1 MRLLNHFALVAALV
15 GCLLCCSLG
24 LAQTVVFQQ
33 SGFPTIDSEP
43 LAQSILAAA
52 LGGAPVFAN
61 VDQLRSGE
69 VLKNATLLV
78 FPYGSAF
85 PADAWSGILHYIQHG
100 GNLLLLGGQ
109 PFRVPVT
116 GDQTFTIEHPQD
128 TYARSVDFRHSY
140 AIPLGAATSHFAWRP
155 GYSFLPKPKLSATK
169 IFAQEGRLQGL
180 GYLDAEDGT
189 HLAAPV
195 IVADRF
201 TGSKAPSYRIV
212 ALPFTP
218 TSGYWASPDGITL
231 IRTAAQYARAGAV
244 NLQIEAQY
252 NTLRPGENP
261 QLTAHLR
268 GPNIAPG
275 STLDVQLIADG
286 KPLNHAHLVLAGNP
300 AEIPLPF
307 NNPLPTGLYTVR
319 ATWTPATAN
328 TPQEFA
334 ENGFL
339 VEDISALTSGDA
351 LGVQGDFLTLAG
363 KPFFPVGTNYFTTE
377 ENGWDFSGPRNAA
390 VWERD
395 FADMERH
402 NVNFVR
408 TGVWMGAGSFLDPA
422 TGGANERFLRNLE
435 AFLAAAHR
443 HHIAVNFTF
452 FAFTPRVA
460 AGFRPAAAT
469 DGPPPPNPYLDAATL
484 TAEKA
489 YIVSV
494 VRRFGNLPWLS
505 YDLINEPSFSNPR
518 NIFHGNVPNGDP
530 AEQAAWQTW
539 LQRRYTTL
547 AALADAWRTTPI
559 DLGDWSSIPLP
570 KPADLTFSRHGNDR
584 QVRALD
590 YNLFAQDMFSNWVH
604 TMVAA
609 IHTAGS
615 HQLINVGQDEGGVSD
630 RVLNQF
636 YATSGVSF
644 TTNHT
649 YWQDDALLWDSVAAK
664 RPGTPNITGETGYQ
678 PAWDPDG
685 AWRYDE
691 LNGAAIIERKW
702 ALGFAAG
709 SSGAMQWDWA
719 REPDFG
725 IQRSDGS
732 AKIWQPM
739 LRDLGNFARQAAPYA
754 TGLNLPEVA
763 IVLPQSL
770 QLSTH
775 NQQALDAQ
783 QTAVRVLYQY
793 NRAEAYAVGEYQI
806 ETLGTPKLI
815 ILPSPYGLS
824 EHAWAALETR
834 VRAGAVLLI
843 DGPFSADEH
852 MHPTGRAHRIGIDAT
867 LLPLHLRNEILHLPT
882 GDVPLEFDGLLT
894 TILDR
899 DTLPGG
905 PTFIEIPLGK
915 GKILFS
921 ALPIELNSNLASVA
935 KVYDYALKAAA
946 IAHTY
951 TTTEKNPG
959 ILICPTR
966 LPHATLYV
974 LTSETETAPVSF
986 TDTRSGKSFS
996 GALDAGHA
1004 ALLLV
1009 GEHGDLLAAYRW
1021 HPSK

>member
-1 MRLLNHFALVAALV
+1 MRGLHHRVFLSAIAS
-15 GCLLCCSLG
+15 CLLGCPFSV
-24 LAQTVVFQQ
+24 AQTVVFQQ

-43 LAQSILAAA
+43 VSQSTLVAA
-52 LGGAPVFAN
+52 LGGSPIFAH
-61 VDQLRSGE
+61 VEQLRSGE
-69 VLKNATLLV
+69 VLRNATLLV

-85 PADAWSGILHYIQHG
+85 PADAWPGVLHYLQQG

-116 GDQTFTIEHPQD
+116 GSGSFTVERPQD
-128 TYARSVDFRHSY
+128 SYARSLDFRHSY
-140 AIPLGAATSHFAWRP
+140 AVPLGTAKSHFAWRP
-155 GYSFLPKPKLSATK
+155 GYSFLPQLDVTATK

-180 GYLDAEDGT
+180 GYLDADDGT

-201 TGSKAPSYRIV
+201 TGGNTPSYRIV
-212 ALPFTP
+212 ALAFTP
-218 TSGYWASPDGITL
+218 TPGYWASPDGANL
-231 IRTAAQYARAGAV
+231 IRTAARYAQAGAV

-252 NTLRPGENP
+252 NTLRPGETP

-268 GPNIAPG
+268 RTNLGPG
-275 STLDVQLIADG
+275 STLDVQLIEDG
-286 KPLNHAHLVLAGNP
+286 KPLHHAHLTLAGDP
-300 AEIPLPF
+300 ANVPIPF
-307 NNPLPTGLYTVR
+307 RDPLSAGMYTVR
-319 ATWTPATAN
+319 ATWTPAAN
-328 TPQEFA
+328 DTPQEFA
-334 ENGFL
+334 ENGFR
-339 VEDISALTSGDA
+339 VEDISSLATGDA
-351 LGVQGDFLTLAG
+351 LGVKGDFLTLGG

-377 ENGWDFSGPRNAA
+377 ENGWDFSGPRNGAI
-390 VWERD
+390 WERD
-395 FADMERH
+395 FADMEH
-402 NVNFVR
+402 HGVNFVR
-408 TGVWMGAGSFLDPA
+408 TGVWMGAGGFLDPA

-443 HHIAVNFTF
+443 HRIAVNFTF

-460 AGFRPAAAT
+460 AGFRPAAPA

-484 TAEKA
+484 AAEKA

-494 VRRFGNLPWLS
+494 VQRFGALPWLS

-518 NIFHGNVPNGDP
+518 AIFHGNVPNGDP
-530 AEQAAWQTW
+530 AEQDAWQSW
-539 LQRRYTTL
+539 LRKRYGTL
-547 AALADAWRTTPI
+547 ASLADAWRTTTV
-559 DLGDWSSIPLP
+559 DLGEWSSIPLP
-570 KPADLTFSRHGNDR
+570 KPADLKFSRSGNAR
-584 QVRALD
+584 QVQAFD

-609 IHTAGS
+609 IRAAGS
-615 HQLINVGQDEGGVSD
+615 RQLINVGQDEGGVSD

-649 YWQDDALLWDSVAAK
+649 YWQDDALLWDSIVAK
-664 RPGTPNITGETGYQ
+664 RPGMPNITGETGYQ

-691 LNGAAIIERKW
+691 LTGTALVECKW

-725 IQRSDGS
+725 MQRSDGS
-732 AKIWQPM
+732 AKLWQPM
-739 LRDLGNFARQAAPYA
+739 LRDLGDFARKAAPYA
-754 TGLNLPEVA
+754 TGFTLPEVA

-770 QLSTH
+770 QLSSH
-775 NQQALDAQ
+775 NEQALATQQA
-783 QTAVRVLYQY
+783 AVRVLYQY

-806 ETLGTPKLI
+806 DTLGTPKLI
-815 ILPSPYGLS
+815 LLPSPYGLS
-824 EHAWAALETR
+824 DQAWTAIETR
-834 VRAGAVLLI
+834 VRAGAVLLVT
-843 DGPFSADEH
+843 GPFSADEH
-852 MHPTGRAHRIGIDAT
+852 MHPTDRAHRIGIDAT
-867 LLPLHLRNEILHLPT
+867 LSPLQSRNATLHLPT
-882 GDVPLEFDGLLT
+882 GDVPLEYGGFST

-899 DTLPGG
+899 DLLPGG
-905 PTFIEIPLGK
+905 VTFTELPLGK

-921 ALPIELNSNLASVA
+921 SLPIELNSNLASVA
-935 KVYDYALKAAA
+935 KVYDYALKAA
-946 IAHTY
+946 TVGRMY
-951 TTTEKNPG
+951 TTAVNNPG

-974 LTSETETAPVSF
+974 LTSETESSPVSF

-996 GALDAGHA
+996 GTLDAGHA

-1009 GEHGDLLAAYRW
+1009 GEDGDVLANYRW
-1021 HPSK
+1021 SGSR

>member
-1 MRLLNHFALVAALV
+1 MRVLSHFALMPVIA
-15 GCLLCCSLG
+15 GCLLGCSFAA
-24 LAQTVVFQQ
+24 AQTVVFQQ
-33 SGFPTIDSEP
+33 PGFPTIDSEP
-43 LAQSILAAA
+43 LSQSTLSTA

-61 VDQLRSGE
+61 VDRLRSGE

-85 PADAWSGILHYIQHG
+85 PADAWPSVLHYVQQG

-116 GDQTFTIEHPQD
+116 GNGTFTVEHPQD
-128 TYARSVDFRHSY
+128 SYAKAVDFRHSY
-140 AIPLGAATSHFAWRP
+140 AVPLAAARSHFAWRQ
-155 GYSFLPKPKLSATK
+155 GYSFLPQLEIGATK

-180 GYLDAEDGT
+180 GYLDAQDGT

-201 TGSKAPSYRIV
+201 TGGRMPSYRIV

-218 TSGYWASPDGITL
+218 TPGYWASTDGLNL
-231 IRTAAQYARAGAV
+231 IRTAARYAQTGAV

-268 GPNIAPG
+268 GPHITPG
-275 STLDVQLIADG
+275 STLDVQLIEDG
-286 KPLNHAHLVLAGNP
+286 KPLDHAHLTLTDNP
-300 AEIPLPF
+300 ANFPIPFSSPLPA
-307 NNPLPTGLYTVR
+307 GVYTVR
-319 ATWTPATAN
+319 ATWTPTAAN

-334 ENGFL
+334 ENGFQ
-339 VEDISALTSGDA
+339 VEDVSALATGEA
-351 LGVQGDFLTLAG
+351 LDVKDDFLTLGG

-402 NVNFVR
+402 SVNFVR
-408 TGVWMGAGSFLDPA
+408 TGVWMGAGGFLDPTTA
-422 TGGANERFLRNLE
+422 GANERFLRNLE

-460 AGFRPAAAT
+460 AGRPAAST
-469 DGPPPPNPYLDAATL
+469 DGPPPANPYLDNATIA
-484 TAEKA
+484 AEKA

-494 VRRFGNLPWLS
+494 VQRFGNLPWLS

-530 AEQAAWQTW
+530 AEQAAWQAW
-539 LQRRYTTL
+539 LQKRYATL
-547 AALADAWRTTPI
+547 ASLADAWRTTTG
-559 DLGDWSSIPLP
+559 DLEDWPSIPLP
-570 KPADLTFSRHGNDR
+570 KPADLKFSRYANAQ
-584 QVRALD
+584 QVRAFD

-609 IHTAGS
+609 IRATGS

-649 YWQDDALLWDSVAAK
+649 YWQDDALLWDSVVAK
-664 RPGTPNITGETGYQ
+664 RPGMPNITGETGYQ

-691 LNGAAIIERKW
+691 LTGTAIVERKW

-725 IQRSDGS
+725 MERSDGS

-739 LRDLGNFARQAAPYA
+739 LRDLGDFARKTAPYA
-754 TGLNLPEVA
+754 TGLTLPEVA

-775 NQQALDAQ
+775 NQQAIDAQ
-783 QTAVRVLYQY
+783 QAAVRVLYQY

-806 ETLGTPKLI
+806 DTLGTPKLI

-824 EHAWAALETR
+824 EQAWTAIETR
-834 VRAGAVLLI
+834 VRAGAVLLVS
-843 DGPFSADEH
+843 GPFSADEH
-852 MHPTGRAHRIGIDAT
+852 MHPTDRAHRIGIDAT
-867 LLPLHLRNEILHLPT
+867 LSPLQLRDETLHLPSA
-882 GDVPLEFDGLLT
+882 DVPLEFPGLST

-905 PTFIEIPLGK
+905 ATFVETPLGK

-921 ALPIELNSNLASVA
+921 TLPIELNSNLASVA
-935 KVYDYALKAAA
+935 KVYDYALK
-946 IAHTY
+946 IATIGHTY
-951 TTTEKNPG
+951 TTTAKNPG

-974 LTSETETAPVSF
+974 LTSETETAPISF
-986 TDTRSGKSFS
+986 TDMRSGKSFS
-996 GALDAGHA
+996 GTLDAGRA
-1004 ALLLV
+1004 AVLLV
-1009 GEHGDLLAAYRW
+1009 GEHGGVLANYRW
-1021 HPSK
+1021 HGSK